1 MSVEGHRWRRELG
14 ERGHRIQSI
23 RTYRD
28 HLIAWTVG
36 RIKGNVWFFLKNID
50 AGQLSKLVL

>member
-1 MSVEGHRWRRELG
+1 VEGHRWRRELG

-36 RIKGNVWFFLKNID
+36 RIKGNVWFF
-50 AGQLSKLVL
+50 SKKY